1 MAPLRPPRLDITR
14 LRLKNFKSI
23 ARCDVSL
30 GPLTLLVG
38 PNGSGKSNVL
48 DALRLTADGLNTSLD
63 HALRERGGVDQVRRR
78 SGGHPTHFTVHLDL
92 QTPTATGSYTFE
104 VGASKGGGFSV
115 NKEEI
120 SFTSSEFGSEQL
132 VVRIRDGAVFQA
144 SPSLGL
150 LPKPDKS
157 QLYLVRLSG
166 VEQLRSLYDGLSHM
180 QVFNLSPELMKKPQT
195 PDVGDLLH
203 RNGNNIASVLE
214 RLESPAMER
223 VVDYLQ
229 TIVQGVR
236 SVKRVSLGS
245 WESLE
250 FRQVVEGQ
258 SNAWTFPAESMSD
271 GTLRALGVLVAL
283 FASTPESASPI
294 GIEEPE
300 TALHPAAA
308 ATLMGALRDAS
319 ESRQVVVTSH
329 SPDLLDMGQVTQDE
343 LLAVRSSEGTT
354 RIARLDAAGRM
365 ALGEE
370 LFGAGELLRQDQL
383 QPAAGEQLE
392 LSL

>member
-1 MAPLRPPRLDITR
+1 MALPRPPRLDITR

-23 ARCDVSL
+23 ASCDVSL

-48 DALRLTADGLNTSLD
+48 DALRLTADGLSTSLD
-63 HALRERGGVDQVRRR
+63 HALGERGGVDQVRRR

-92 QTPTATGSYTFE
+92 RTPTATGSYTFE
-104 VGASKGGGFSV
+104 VGASKGGGFTV
-115 NKEEI
+115 NKEEV
-120 SFTSSEFGSEQL
+120 SFTSSDFGSAQL
-132 VVRIRDGAVFQA
+132 VVRIHDGAVSYA

-150 LPKPDKS
+150 LPKPDKN

-166 VEQLRSLYDGLSHM
+166 AEQLRPLYDGLSHM
-180 QVFNLSPELMKKPQT
+180 QVFNLSPELMKMPQT

-214 RLESPAMER
+214 RLDSHAMAR

-229 TIVQGVR
+229 SMVQDVR
-236 SVKRVSLGS
+236 SVKRVPLGP

-258 SNAWTFPAESMSD
+258 PNAWNFPAESMSD

-319 ESRQVVVTSH
+319 ERRQVVVTSH
-329 SPDLLDMGQVTQDE
+329 SPDLLDGGDIRQGE
-343 LLAVRSSEGTT
+343 LLAVRSTEGKT
-354 RIARLDAAGRM
+354 RVAPIDAARRL
-365 ALGEE
+365 ALSEE

-383 QPAAGEQLE
+383 QPATEDQLE